1 MSHPYRTPLSRAR
14 GNGAAGHGAGHW
26 ISERAGSLALV
37 PLILWVVYAALQ
49 LAPMSRDAAI
59 VWLGQPVHALL
70 MVLTFMVGIWHMHDG
85 LRVVIEDYLETL
97 FLRMAAL
104 VANLFICVLAGGLAV
119 ISILKIALGAAL

>member
-26 ISERAGSLALV
+26 ISERVGSLALV

-49 LAPMSRDAAI
+49 LAPMSRDGAI
-59 VWLGQPVHALL
+59 VWLGQPLNALL
-70 MVLTFMVGIWHMHDG
+70 MVLTFVVGIRHMHDG
-85 LRVVIEDYLETL
+85 LRVVIEDYLETR

-104 VANLFICVLAGGLAV
+104 IANLFICVLAGGLAV